1 MEKIIKSVINPVQP
15 SVDIKVKTVI
25 ERIIELIRIKHL
37 V

>member
-37 V
+37 A